1 MHGAR
6 QRHVAHAPAALA
18 LLVAAL
24 LAGACSKGE
33 PEKKAAAPAAPIVVA
48 PKPGEVAL
56 DPAAEAAL
64 KERLARQ
71 EAAAKMFERNVLQP
85 PPPKAAEPKPA
96 PEVPK
101 VAEPPAAAPK
111 EAPKPTVAA
120 APVEAPKAAP
130 ASTAPAAPATQ
141 KPASGAAPP
150 PKPASSPAAAPA
162 KATPRTEVASAK
174 PSAAPEPA
182 TPRLVSRVEP
192 DFPAEAVRG
201 GVDSGRVLARMT
213 LDGAGRVTNVEIVEA
228 QPRRVFDRSVRTA
241 LAQWKFNEGAAGRTV
256 ESEIDF
262 RR

>member
-1 MHGAR
+1 MQGAR
-6 QRHVAHAPAALA
+6 SRRVARTTLA
-18 LLVAAL
+18 LVGAALVAA
-24 LAGACSKGE
+24 ACSKGE
-33 PEKKAAAPAAPIVVA
+33 PGNKSAAPAAPIVAA
-48 PKPGEVAL
+48 PKPGDVTL

-71 EAAAKMFERNVLQP
+71 EAASKMFERNVLQP
-85 PPPKAAEPKPA
+85 TPPKSAEPKPA

-101 VAEPPAAAPK
+101 AAEPPPPAPKEIPRDAPKPAVAAAPTEAPKPATATPSSPPPAAA
-111 EAPKPTVAA
+111 
-120 APVEAPKAAP
+120 
-130 ASTAPAAPATQ
+130 
-141 KPASGAAPP
+141 KPAP
-150 PKPASSPAAAPA
+150 APA
-162 KATPRTEVASAK
+162 KAAPRTDVAAAK
-174 PSAAPEPA
+174 PAANPEPA

-201 GVDSGRVLARMT
+201 GVDSGRVVARMT
-213 LDGAGRVTNVEIVEA
+213 LDATGRVTNVDIVEA